1 MQIMNSTRKTLAAAL
16 LAACCA
22 TSFAAQSEAP
32 PPDGAQRPD
41 AGQRPDGSGGRGP
54 HAGFEHHGQRGQ
66 RGQGGHGSHGGPGFG
81 GFRDLGLSEAQQ
93 DKLFAIEHAAAPQR
107 RQQDKA
113 LRHAHEALRA
123 LRDAAQFDEAK
134 AGAAARELGQAVAA
148 EALLEARLHA
158 KVLAVLSP
166 EQREQLRQRHN

>member
-1 MQIMNSTRKTLAAAL
+1 MHIMNLTRKSLAAAL
-16 LAACCA
+16 LAACCVN
-22 TSFAAQSEAP
+22 SFAAQSEAP
-32 PPDGAQRPD
+32 PPD
-41 AGQRPDGSGGRGP
+41 AGQRPDGPGGRGP
-54 HAGFEHHGQRGQ
+54 HPGFEHHGQRGQ
-66 RGQGGHGSHGGPGFG
+66 GGPGAHGGPGFG
-81 GFRDLGLSEAQQ
+81 RFRDLGLSEAQQ

-113 LRHAHEALRA
+113 IRHAHEALRA

-158 KVLAVLSP
+158 QVLAVLSP
-166 EQREQLRQRHN
+166 EQREQLRQRRPQAPRERD